1 MAIALCACVLTTSM
15 AWSAHAD
22 SGANFDLPA
31 LMHGLAQVR
40 TTEGTFVERKYLSIL
55 SEPLVLRGRVR
66 YRAPNFVRKEYDE
79 PEGESYEVDGDSLT
93 IELSD
98 GRQRE
103 LSVDEHPVLRAFVE
117 SYRGT
122 LAGDLETLRRYFDLK
137 LDGREEDWLLRLKPR
152 EPTLA
157 EYLSEVVMLGRS
169 NTIYSV
175 ETLEAGGDRSVM
187 TVDIT
192 GE

>member
-1 MAIALCACVLTTSM
+1 MLAVSM
-15 AWSAHAD
+15 VWSAHAD
-22 SGANFDLPA
+22 SSGEIDLSE
-31 LMHGLAQVR
+31 LMRELAEVR
-40 TTEGTFVERKYLSIL
+40 AAEGTFVERKFLSIL

-66 YRAPNFVRKEYDE
+66 YRAPDFVRKEYDD
-79 PEGESYEVDGDSLT
+79 PEGESYEVNGDSLT
-93 IELSD
+93 IEFSD

-122 LAGDLETLRRYFDLK
+122 LAGDLETLQRYFDLE
-137 LDGREEDWLLRLKPR
+137 LGGRPEDWLLRLRPR

-157 EYLSEVVMLGRS
+157 EYLSEVVMLGRGS
-169 NTIYSV
+169 TIYSI

-187 TVDIT
+187 SVDTT

>member
-1 MAIALCACVLTTSM
+1 MLVISV
-15 AWSAHAD
+15 AWPVHAD
-22 SGANFDLPA
+22 SGGEIDLSE
-31 LMHGLAQVR
+31 LMRGLAEVR
-40 TTEGTFVERKYLSIL
+40 AAEGTFVERKYLSIL

-66 YRAPNFVRKEYDE
+66 YRAPDFVRKEYVD
-79 PEGESYEVDGDSLT
+79 PESESYEVDGDSLT
-93 IELSD
+93 IEFSD

-122 LAGDLETLRRYFDLK
+122 LAGDLETLKRYFELE
-137 LDGREEDWLLRLKPR
+137 LDGRQEDWLLRLKPR
-152 EPTLA
+152 EPTLS
-157 EYLSEVVMLGRS
+157 EYLSEVVMLGRG

-187 TVDIT
+187 SVEVT